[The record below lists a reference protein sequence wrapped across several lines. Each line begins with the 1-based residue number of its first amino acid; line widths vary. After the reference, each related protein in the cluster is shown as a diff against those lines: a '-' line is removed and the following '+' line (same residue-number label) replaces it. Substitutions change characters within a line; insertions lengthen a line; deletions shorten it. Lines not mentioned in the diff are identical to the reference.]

1 MSWNTRGI
9 SLQLQRPDL
18 FWLKRCHR
26 LSCPCLCRLD
36 AFDFLCSHK
45 LFFSAAAERE
55 SFSDP
60 QRVTL
65 LKKGRSCCHRKA
77 FLTPWLRL
85 RQPQDSVTLAPIRA
99 SYTSSHFLTKKKKK
113 TIKEMKLPHAIKL
126 DRRRKCYTVEAMV
139 PEGQHSIQ
147 EQEGDGVQGVHDP
160 TSSHHFCL
168 VSVSGCVHWEGDGG
182 LFWSWVLYTPWG
194 ARPQSIRCPLVPNSM
209 EEQQMIMA
217 SHCTMGGSD

>member
-1 MSWNTRGI
+1 MSWNISGI

-77 FLTPWLRL
+77 FLTPWLWL

-99 SYTSSHFLTKKKKK
+99 SYTSSHFLTKKKKTNK
-113 TIKEMKLPHAIKL
+113 RNETSPCNKIGQEKKNATLLKQWFLKASIASRSRKEMVSKEYMILHHHITFAWSVFLGVFIGRVMEDCSDPESSIHLEVL
-126 DRRRKCYTVEAMV
+126 DLRA
-139 PEGQHSIQ
+139 S
-147 EQEGDGVQGVHDP
+147 D
-160 TSSHHFCL
+160 
-168 VSVSGCVHWEGDGG
+168 VHWCQTV
-182 LFWSWVLYTPWG
+182 WKSNKW
-194 ARPQSIRCPLVPNSM
+194 
-209 EEQQMIMA
+209 
-217 SHCTMGGSD
+217 